1 MLRHVTPL
9 THKGL
14 IFTPTFVLDFCQGQ
28 AVVFA
33 GVKIDGQILNFCCS
47 LARGAVYVG
56 IPRYN
61 AR

>member
-14 IFTPTFVLDFCQGQ
+14 IFAPTFVLDFCQGQ

-33 GVKIDGQILNFCCS
+33 GVKIDGKILEFWHC
-47 LARGAVYVG
+47 LIQMRLKGHGGHMGA
-56 IPRYN
+56 
-61 AR
+61 